1 VGEKI
6 IRDQHSRIQG
16 SKNHTLEPPYMP
28 KPYHGTPGKEPA
40 FMYDL
45 DGTTYH
51 MNDKRGAYDHNVDV
65 DDPDP
70 VIQEMVRVFSHFF
83 VPIAMS
89 GRVEATRER
98 TEFSL
103 NRDGVPYNHLFM
115 RADGDMRA
123 DNIVKAELFDTHVR
137 DNYDVQFVLDDRQQ
151 VVDMWRAMGLKC
163 VQVEPGDF

>member
-1 VGEKI
+1 
-6 IRDQHSRIQG
+6 
-16 SKNHTLEPPYMP
+16 
-28 KPYHGTPGKEPA
+28 
-40 FMYDL
+40 MYDL

-103 NRDGVPYNHLFM
+103 NRDGVPYDHLFM

-137 DNYDVQFVLDDRQQ
+137 DNYDVKFVLDDRQQ